1 MATLTTQDRTKIFYT
16 VRGEGRPPFI
26 FIHGWCSNLTH
37 WDAQMR
43 YFAKGHRVLAVD
55 RRGHGRSD
63 VPEGGYTAKQHAAD
77 IAEVARKEKIRN
89 AIVVGHA
96 GGGPSTLE
104 FARSY
109 PQYARAVVMVDA
121 QVGPKAKIGDP
132 KDPFGAQLG
141 GIIDLLNG
149 KNGRAAFKQVYS
161 GFFSEHAG
169 RAGRAAIADAARTP
183 RDVAVAELV
192 GIGNQ
197 HTGDRETAATAG
209 AVAHGH
215 RR

>member
-1 MATLTTQDRTKIFYT
+1 
-16 VRGEGRPPFI
+16 
-26 FIHGWCSNLTH
+26 
-37 WDAQMR
+37 
-43 YFAKGHRVLAVD
+43 VLAVD

-121 QVGPKAKIGDP
+121 QGL
-132 KDPFGAQLG
+132 AQG
-141 GIIDLLNG
+141 EDW
-149 KNGRAAFKQVYS
+149 
-161 GFFSEHAG
+161 
-169 RAGRAAIADAARTP
+169 
-183 RDVAVAELV
+183 
-192 GIGNQ
+192 
-197 HTGDRETAATAG
+197 
-209 AVAHGH
+209 
-215 RR
+215 